1 MRRIALLLATT
12 MGATASKLMW
22 VGRGAAAV
30 FGLAL
35 VLALVLGVGT
45 MALAV
50 APGGTL
56 TFRLGQT
63 NSIDAMSTLVGNVA
77 GTMLRVD
84 NHSTAAGATAL
95 DLRVEAGQAPMKV
108 NSATMVG
115 QLNADKVDG
124 KDATDFYAA
133 GSKVSDSSHADQAD
147 SATNAQNAANADKLD
162 GIDSGALGLTTL
174 QSRSKLSSCTIPG
187 FGATCA
193 PVTVKVP
200 AGKAYNVTVLFTFA
214 ISTAN
219 TGKVSYCSA
228 IEGGP
233 IPYPTSCI
241 ESGSSPNGFFDH
253 IDLAAGDA
261 ESATYT
267 AQILSL
273 PAGTY
278 TFETFINTSQQVTD
292 DQSYQARTLVMITDA
307 AAPRPS
313 HL

>member
-1 MRRIALLLATT
+1 
-12 MGATASKLMW
+12 
-22 VGRGAAAV
+22 
-30 FGLAL
+30 
-35 VLALVLGVGT
+35 

-63 NSIDAMSTLVGNVA
+63 NSIDAMSTLVGTVA

-200 AGKAYNVTVLFTFA
+200 AGKAYNVTVLSTFA

-241 ESGSSPNGFFDH
+241 ESGSSPNGFFST
-253 IDLAAGDA
+253 ISTSRRATPSRQRIRRKYLA
-261 ESATYT
+261 
-267 AQILSL
+267 SL
-273 PAGTY
+273 
-278 TFETFINTSQQVTD
+278 
-292 DQSYQARTLVMITDA
+292 L
-307 AAPRPS
+307 APTPRDFHKYFPTG
-313 HL
+313 HR